1 VNDTPARSGLV
12 LATLISVA
20 GVANLNLAVANVA
33 LPSIGRAFDASQTS
47 LNLIAVGFSL
57 GLAAS
62 VLYLGAIGDHYGRK
76 LLLLLGTG
84 LSIPTAL
91 LASFAWDETVLIV
104 ARMLG
109 GVTAGM
115 AYPTTLALI
124 AALWADG
131 PARTAAIAKWSAI
144 GSGVMVLG
152 PLAAG
157 WLLEHF
163 WWGSVFLITVPLAL
177 AAFVL
182 ALRVIP
188 AHINETT
195 EPVDHRGGM
204 LSILMIAAL
213 VLAINFAPMP
223 DGATTALVFAAIT
236 VAATGLFVIRQRQA
250 TNPLYD
256 LRIASRR
263 IFWVAAVAGI
273 IVFGTLMGSMYIGQ
287 QFLQNVLGY
296 DTLEAG
302 ASAIPMSLAMVAV
315 AALSARMV
323 VRLGSRM
330 TLMIGYLFFVLAFVV
345 MLVLWD
351 ENTSYAG
358 IALAYLLIGVG
369 VGLAGTPASHSLT
382 ASVPVHRAGM
392 ASGTADLQRDLGG
405 AVMQSI
411 LGALLTVGY
420 AASISAAVSNSPDA
434 NKVTDTLEAQL
445 QKSFAGAQAAAE
457 QYPQYADAI
466 TAAAKTA
473 FLQGANW
480 AYAAGIV
487 AILIGAA
494 ITWLR
499 YPDKAGEQDLLGEYA
514 SEDLAKPETAGK
526 FTHS

>member
-1 VNDTPARSGLV
+1 
-12 LATLISVA
+12 
-20 GVANLNLAVANVA
+20 
-33 LPSIGRAFDASQTS
+33 
-47 LNLIAVGFSL
+47 
-57 GLAAS
+57 
-62 VLYLGAIGDHYGRK
+62 
-76 LLLLLGTG
+76 
-84 LSIPTAL
+84 
-91 LASFAWDETVLIV
+91 
-104 ARMLG
+104 
-109 GVTAGM
+109 
-115 AYPTTLALI
+115 
-124 AALWADG
+124 
-131 PARTAAIAKWSAI
+131 
-144 GSGVMVLG
+144 
-152 PLAAG
+152 
-157 WLLEHF
+157 
-163 WWGSVFLITVPLAL
+163 
-177 AAFVL
+177 
-182 ALRVIP
+182 
-188 AHINETT
+188 
-195 EPVDHRGGM
+195 M

-236 VAATGLFVIRQRQA
+236 VAATGLFIIRQRQA